1 MKPTPL
7 TSDPV
12 SDENRLLGL
21 GPSALYVVSVT
32 KFVVMYLL
40 TGGGYI
46 VYWSYRNWATYKQRV
61 GADICPLVRAVLWPF
76 FILELFDKIQNGLE
90 LAGRPCRWHPEPRAL
105 LIMLMVMISTL
116 FAMFFDSPA
125 DAGLVF
131 IANTL
136 LITLSVFLI
145 VGAQR
150 AINLLADDSLGF
162 SNCNFSVSN
171 VCWTLVGA
179 VSVTL
184 LGFCVLVRTS

>member
-1 MKPTPL
+1 MKPSPL

-12 SDENRLLGL
+12 SDVNRLLGL

-32 KFVVMYLL
+32 KFVVLYLL

-46 VYWSYRNWATYKQRV
+46 VYWSYRNWASYKERV
-61 GADICPLVRAVLWPF
+61 GADIFPLVRAVLWPF

-116 FAMFFDSPA
+116 FAMFFDSPV
-125 DAGLVF
+125 DAGVVF

-136 LITLSVFLI
+136 LITLSVFLF

-150 AINLLADDSLGF
+150 AINLLANDSQGC
-162 SNCNFSVSN
+162 SNCNFSVGN
-171 VCWTLVGA
+171 VFWALFGA
-179 VSVTL
+179 VSVAL
-184 LGFCVLVRTS
+184 LAYCVLVRTG